1 MTDSIYDQLNAYGT
15 IAKQRFVE
23 TFSGSALDTDRWS
36 FNQVRDS
43 PNNSY
48 AMSDSVD
55 GGLVLTTG
63 TSSYAGGSITFGDKR
78 QYSPTGSVIIQVT
91 KVTDPTTSGIEA
103 GFSDHQDGSN
113 IASAADGA
121 SMENSHE
128 NSYIRLGT
136 AQTGSYTW
144 AVSTIPRTSD
154 WITSKVELKPS
165 SCELSINGVYAT
177 TVTATLPTGKSQ
189 PIFIPFTYSGA
200 KTASIRY
207 CEAYNT

>member
-1 MTDSIYDQLNAYGT
+1 MSFYEKFNPTT
-15 IAKQRFVE
+15 KRVVE
-23 TFSGSALDTDRWS
+23 TFSGDALDTDRWS
-36 FNQVRDS
+36 FRQPRGS

-48 AMSDSVD
+48 AMSDSID

-63 TSSYAGGSITFGDKR
+63 SSSWDGGSITFGDKR

-91 KVTDPTTSGIEA
+91 KLTDPTTSGIEA
-103 GFSDHQDGSN
+103 GFSDHQDGAN

-121 SMENSHE
+121 SMENSYQ

-136 AQTGSYTW
+136 AQTGYYTW
-144 AVSTIPRTSD
+144 ATSTIARTSD
-154 WITSKVELKPS
+154 WITSKVELKTA

-177 TVTATLPTGKSQ
+177 TVTDTLPTGKSQ
-189 PIFIPFTYSGA
+189 PIFIPFTNSGV